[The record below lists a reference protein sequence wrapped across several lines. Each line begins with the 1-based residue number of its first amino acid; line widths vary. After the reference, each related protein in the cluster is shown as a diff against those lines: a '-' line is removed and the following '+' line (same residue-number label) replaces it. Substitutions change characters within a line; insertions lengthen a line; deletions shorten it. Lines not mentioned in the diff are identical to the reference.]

1 MANAAF
7 TPGIEGLMSGEI
19 DLDTAVIKAALVR
32 GYTFDATDKFMS
44 DLTGGTVNGASAALS
59 SKSVTGGVFDAADTT
74 IDTTASAIDH
84 ILILYQAS
92 AVTGG
97 SDVANTS
104 QRLLCYLDTTGDSS
118 LPIQPGTGTVA
129 VTFSSGSSKILK
141 IG

>member
-7 TPGIEGLMSGEI
+7 TPAKEGLISGEI
-19 DLDTAVIKAALVR
+19 DLNTAVIKAALVS

-59 SKSVTGGVFDAADTT
+59 SVTVTGGVFDAADTT
-74 IDTTASAIDH
+74 ITTTASAIDH
-84 ILILYQAS
+84 ALILYQAS

-104 QRLLCYLDTTGDSS
+104 QRLIAYYDTGTG
-118 LPIQPGTGTVA
+118 LPIQPGTGDVA
-129 VTFSSGSSKILK
+129 VTWSSGSSKILSV
-141 IG
+141 G